1 VTTSEFEAVAQQ
13 RVRESTGLLARLE
26 EPEAVAALAAVA
38 RAVGDSYRGGGKLLL
53 FGNGG
58 SAAGAQ
64 HIAAEFVGRF
74 LLERPAMPALALT
87 TNTSALTALAND
99 YAFELIFARQVEAF
113 GQAGDVALGISTSGN
128 SPNVIEGVR
137 AARRA
142 GLVTVGLTG
151 RSGNALAEEVDHC
164 LRAPSDETPRI
175 QEAHVLMAHVV
186 CELVEDDLH
195 GGS

>member
-1 VTTSEFEAVAQQ
+1 VRTSDFEAVALQ
-13 RVRESTGLLARLE
+13 RIRESTELLAQLQA
-26 EPEAVAALAAVA
+26 PEAVTAIADVA
-38 RAVGDSYRGGGKLLL
+38 RAVGDSYRAGGKLLL

-58 SAAGAQ
+58 SAADAQ

-74 LLERPAMPALALT
+74 QRERPAMPALALT

-99 YAFELIFARQVEAF
+99 YAYQVVFSRQVEAF
-113 GQAGDVALGISTSGN
+113 GAAGDVAVGISTSGN
-128 SPNVIEGVR
+128 SLNVIEGVR

-151 RSGNALAEEVDHC
+151 RSGNALADEVDHC
-164 LRAPSDETPRI
+164 LRAPSDETPRV
-175 QEAHVLMAHVV
+175 QEAHVLMAHVL

-195 GGS
+195 GS